1 MNILHAPTNV
11 SGRAGLLARAQR
23 DLGFDATS
31 VEYVAHRYGYRADHD
46 LGLDRRDTFVRKAA
60 LVGRFALQAFR
71 RFDVF
76 HFYFGHTLFPYPF
89 PDLPV
94 LRALGKRVV
103 FHFCG
108 CDVRNRAETL
118 RQYETSACAECSA
131 PTCLSKRNPD
141 RSLADALFV
150 STPDLLEF
158 VPGATL
164 VPAPIDLARWTPR
177 LPRTRLISRVDPLRI
192 VHAPSDREKKG
203 TRHVIGAVERL
214 ARAGYPVELM
224 MLEGVPHDEVPRF
237 CGRADIGVD
246 QLLIGAYGTAA
257 VEMMATGLPVVCRI
271 RDDLRSHYPADLPIV
286 SAGPHDV
293 FEALESLI
301 RDPDRRVELG
311 RRGVAYV
318 RREHEM
324 HTVASRVLAGYG
336 IGYPGRVPAAPEP
349 EAVESPP
356 RLRPTRR
363 GGEGRSA

>member
-1 MNILHAPTNV
+1 VRILHAPTNI
-11 SGRAGLLARAQR
+11 AGIAGFLAHAQR

-31 VEYVAHRYGYRADHD
+31 VQYVPHRYGYRADRT
-46 LGLDRRDTFVRKAA
+46 LGLDRKAGFVRKAA

-71 RFDVF
+71 RYDVF
-76 HFYFGHTLFPYPF
+76 HFYFGYTLFPYLF

-108 CDVRNRAETL
+108 CDVRDRAETL
-118 RQYETSACAECSA
+118 RKYETSVCMECSA
-131 PTCLSKRNPD
+131 PTCLRKRNPD
-141 RSLADALFV
+141 LSLADVLLV

-164 VPAPIDLARWTPR
+164 VPGPIDLARWTPR
-177 LPRTRLISRVDPLRI
+177 PPRTTPISAADPLRV

-214 ARAGYPVELM
+214 VRAGYPVELM
-224 MLEGVPHDEVPRF
+224 LVEGVPHDEVARR
-237 CGRADIGVD
+237 CARADIGVD
-246 QLLIGAYGTAA
+246 QLLSGTYGTAA

-271 RDDLRSHYPADLPIV
+271 RDDLRPRYPADLPLV

-301 RDPDRRVELG
+301 RDPDRRAALG
-311 RRGVAYV
+311 RQGVAYV

-324 HTVASRVLAGYG
+324 HVVASRVLAGYG
-336 IGYPGRVPAAPEP
+336 IGYPGSAP
-349 EAVESPP
+349 
-356 RLRPTRR
+356 
-363 GGEGRSA
+363 GGP